1 MKLERT
7 TSKIISYFKISRP
20 INILLG
26 STAVLISAT
35 FFQNFPDIL
44 NIIFAMMVVMFL
56 NAGANCVND
65 IYDIE
70 IDKIN
75 RPNRSLPAGK
85 LSINEVKNFAV
96 ILFLIGN
103 GISFYLGNFPFI
115 ISLIIATPL
124 MVLYASK
131 LKKIALIGNL
141 LVSFILGLTF
151 IFASTV
157 FGNYMIG
164 VVPAVLAFLLTLI
177 REIVK
182 DMEDIDGD
190 KKYGANTLPI
200 FLGIERTKII
210 VSALMM
216 LLVVV
221 IIIPYLMGI
230 YGIYYL
236 LVVMNSIGIPMIFM
250 IFYIFIS
257 RNKNKYSLLAKVLKV
272 EIFFG
277 LLSIYLGKF

>member
-141 LVSFILGLTF
+141 LVSFILGLT
-151 IFASTV
+151 
-157 FGNYMIG
+157 
-164 VVPAVLAFLLTLI
+164 LFLLQLS
-177 REIVK
+177 
-182 DMEDIDGD
+182 
-190 KKYGANTLPI
+190 
-200 FLGIERTKII
+200 LGII
-210 VSALMM
+210 
-216 LLVVV
+216 
-221 IIIPYLMGI
+221 
-230 YGIYYL
+230 
-236 LVVMNSIGIPMIFM
+236 
-250 IFYIFIS
+250 
-257 RNKNKYSLLAKVLKV
+257 
-272 EIFFG
+272 
-277 LLSIYLGKF
+277 